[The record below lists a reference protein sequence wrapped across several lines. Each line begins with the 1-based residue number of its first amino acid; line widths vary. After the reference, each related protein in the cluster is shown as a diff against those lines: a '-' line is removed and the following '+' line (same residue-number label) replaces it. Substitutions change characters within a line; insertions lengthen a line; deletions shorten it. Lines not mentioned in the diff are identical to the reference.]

1 MGWGCWIKT
10 KLSDLAFCEEAKALV
25 SKTLVGHLIHHA
37 MSEISA
43 ELDETHIRNRSFGPR
58 FVSGV
63 AVPLLAIDWAAAL
76 RGLVNTNER

>member
-10 KLSDLAFCEEAKALV
+10 KLSDLVFCEEAKALL
-25 SKTLVGHLIHHA
+25 SKTLVGHLIHHT

-43 ELDETHIRNRSFGPR
+43 ELDEMHIRNHSFGPR

-63 AVPLLAIDWAAAL
+63 AVPLLAIDWAAVL
-76 RGLVNTNER
+76 